1 MKKLLVLRHAK
12 SSWKKAALEDHD
24 RPLSKRG
31 KRDATCM
38 GQLLGRQGLN
48 PRLAISSPAKRAHT
62 TLERVIEAADLT
74 CEMRLAPELYMAGPC
89 EIIGLLRQLP
99 DRYAHVMI
107 VGHNP
112 GLEELVQQLTGET
125 LILPTAALVLID
137 CRCRHWRDLGCGGRD
152 LLVQVWRPKD
162 RRTVA

>member
-24 RPLSKRG
+24 RPLSNRG
-31 KRDATCM
+31 KRDAARM
-38 GQLLGRQGLN
+38 GRLLRRQGLK
-48 PRLAISSPAKRAHT
+48 PRLAITSSAKRART
-62 TLERVIEAADLT
+62 TLKRLIEAADLT
-74 CEMRLAPELYMAGPC
+74 CEMRLAPEFYMAGPH

-99 DRYAHVMI
+99 DRYAQVMV

-125 LILPTAALVLID
+125 VILPTAALVLID

-152 LLVQVWRPKD
+152 TLVQVWRPKEFS
-162 RRTVA
+162 V